1 MGSLNFERYDLK
13 ESIMAKSKS
22 TPMTRQ
28 RAAAIQSSQAKQNGG
43 GVSKN
48 SFPARATRAA
58 NKNSK

>member
-1 MGSLNFERYDLK
+1 MGSLNIERYDLK

-22 TPMTRQ
+22 TPMTSQ
-28 RAAAIQSSQAKQNGG
+28 RAAAIQRSQAKQNGG

-48 SFPARATRAA
+48 SVAARAARAA